1 AVDREKDPI
10 TYKIYSGDVNGNFA
24 LQQNSGHLV
33 LDKPLDRESLDHYI
47 LVITASDGRP
57 DGTSTVMVNMVV
69 TDVNDNDPV
78 FNSLLPVNL
87 TVTEEQ
93 DNAFIGHVMEPWTD
107 SKAKQTVLSLS
118 GLRKARFWASFQT
131 KACTQ
136 KYKPYF

>member
-1 AVDREKDPI
+1 MFNCLFPFKAVDREKDPI

-57 DGTSTVMVNMVV
+57 DGTSTVMVNVVV

-78 FNSLLPVNL
+78 FNYSLPMNL

-93 DNAFIGHVMEPWTD
+93 DNAFIGQVMVRRFSAYFHKINPE
-107 SKAKQTVLSLS
+107 AK
-118 GLRKARFWASFQT
+118 
-131 KACTQ
+131 TQ
-136 KYKPYF
+136 LHL